1 MNTKNTNRDSE
12 REAAAM
18 GHDRLEPQSRED
30 FQLWDRIGDAYW
42 RETRRDEA
50 RRAWE
55 RARALRPG
63 SPRIKRKLTA
73 ADTGRDPLALP
84 A

>member
-1 MNTKNTNRDSE
+1 MNRNTNSE
-12 REAAAM
+12 REQQAM
-18 GHDRLEPQSRED
+18 SQDHLQPQTRED

-42 RETRRDEA
+42 RETRRVEA

-73 ADTGRDPLALP
+73 VDTGRDPLAVP